1 MTIIVL
7 SISLIVLGFGAIGIL
22 APERLIKFVLWFDN
36 SRGLYAAAVFRI
48 IFGLALIYI
57 AKATQWPEF
66 LHILGLFTIAAGFVL
81 LLLGLERFHKIVVWW
96 CGQSVWILRIW
107 SFFALL
113 LGGFLVYVVWG
124 TFGF

>member
-1 MTIIVL
+1 MALFVL
-7 SISLIVLGFGAIGIL
+7 CISLIILGFGAVGIL
-22 APERLIKFVLWFDN
+22 APLRLINFVIGFDN
-36 SRGLYAAAVFRI
+36 LRGLYVAAAFRI

-57 AKATQWPEF
+57 AKATHWPEF

-81 LLLGLERFHKIVVWW
+81 LLLGLERFHKIVVWR
-96 CGQSVWILRIW
+96 CGQRVGMLRIW

-124 TFGF
+124 ALGS

>member
-1 MTIIVL
+1 MTLLVL
-7 SISLIVLGFGAIGIL
+7 SISLIVLGFGLVGIV
-22 APERLIKFVLWFDN
+22 APLRLIKFVLWFDN
-36 SRGLYAAAVFRI
+36 PRGLYAAAAFRI

-66 LHILGLFTIAAGFVL
+66 LQILGIFTFTAGFIL

-96 CGQSVWILRIW
+96 CGQSVGMLRFW
-107 SFFALL
+107 SSFALL

-124 TFGF
+124 AVGF

>member
-1 MTIIVL
+1 MTIFVL
-7 SISLIVLGFGAIGIL
+7 SISLIILGFGAVGLL
-22 APERLIKFVLWFDN
+22 APGRLVNFVLWFDN
-36 SRGLYAAAVFRI
+36 LRGLYVAAAFRI

-66 LHILGLFTIAAGFVL
+66 LHILGLFTLVAGFVL
-81 LLLGLERFHKIVVWW
+81 LLLGLEHFHKIVAWW
-96 CGQSVWILRIW
+96 CGQGLGMLRIW

-124 TFGF
+124 HLVF

>member
-1 MTIIVL
+1 MTIFVL
-7 SISLIVLGFGAIGIL
+7 SISLIVLGFGSVGIL
-22 APERLIKFVLWFDN
+22 APERLVNFVLWFDN
-36 SRGLYAAAVFRI
+36 LRGLYVAAAFRI

-57 AKATQWPEF
+57 AKDTQWPEF

-81 LLLGLERFHKIVVWW
+81 LLLGLERFHKIAVWW
-96 CGQSVWILRIW
+96 CGQGVGILRIW

-124 TFGF
+124 AFDF

>member
-1 MTIIVL
+1 MTLLVL
-7 SISLIVLGFGAIGIL
+7 CISLIVLGFGAVGIL
-22 APERLIKFVLWFDN
+22 APLRLIKFVLWLDN
-36 SRGLYAAAVFRI
+36 PRGLYAAAAFRI

-57 AKATQWPEF
+57 AKTTQWPEF
-66 LHILGLFTIAAGFVL
+66 LHIVGLFTLVAGFVL

-96 CGQSVWILRIW
+96 CGQSVGMLRIW

-124 TFGF
+124 AVGF